1 MAKRDAGHKRLSRIE
16 RNLKNQADE
25 LSALYQVSRSITS
38 SSNLD
43 RVLDL
48 IARKVGQLMK
58 ADVSMIYLIEDKAA
72 ILKAAYGLRKGMGKP
87 RRPIPLGI
95 LKEAVSAK
103 RPVKID
109 GTRKNSSDPFCS
121 LCKRYALHSTLVV
134 PILERGKVL
143 GLMTVCTKKRSA
155 YTKEDEKELAL
166 FAGQA
171 ALAIENACLLEETK
185 IHYLN
190 TMKLLASVI
199 DAKDTG
205 TEDHSESVMRSAMG
219 IARALGLSDK
229 QKSVIRHAS
238 LLHDVGKIG
247 IDISI
252 LRKPAP
258 LTAKEWMQMKTHP
271 KVGADILSKAGFL
284 DELIP
289 AILYHHVRYAGGGY
303 PATKK
308 KGSGIPL
315 EARILSVA
323 DAYESMRSDR
333 PYRKHLTREEAIAEL
348 KRCSGTQFDP
358 KVVKAFLKH
367 LNR

>member
-1 MAKRDAGHKRLSRIE
+1 MPKRDAAHKKLSRVE
-16 RNLKNQADE
+16 RSLKNRLDE
-25 LSALYQVSRSITS
+25 LAALYQVSKSITS
-38 SSNLD
+38 SGNLD

-58 ADVSMIYLIEDKAA
+58 ADVSMIYLIEDKSA

-87 RRPIPLGI
+87 RKPLPLGI
-95 LKEAVSAK
+95 LKDVVRTK
-103 RPVKID
+103 RPIKID
-109 GTRKNSSDPFCS
+109 GTRKSSADPFCS
-121 LCKRYALHSTLVV
+121 LCRRYALHSTLVV

-143 GLMTVCTKKRSA
+143 GLMTICTKKRSA
-155 YTKEDEKELAL
+155 YTKDDEKELAL

-205 TEDHSESVMRSAMG
+205 TEYHSESVMRTAMG
-219 IARALGLSDK
+219 IARALELSEN
-229 QKSVIRHAS
+229 QKSVIKHAS

-271 KVGADILSKAGFL
+271 KVGADIISKAGFL
-284 DELIP
+284 DELVP

-308 KGSGIPL
+308 KGSSIPI

-333 PYRKHLTREEAIAEL
+333 PYRKHLSKEEAIAEL

-367 LNR
+367 LKQ